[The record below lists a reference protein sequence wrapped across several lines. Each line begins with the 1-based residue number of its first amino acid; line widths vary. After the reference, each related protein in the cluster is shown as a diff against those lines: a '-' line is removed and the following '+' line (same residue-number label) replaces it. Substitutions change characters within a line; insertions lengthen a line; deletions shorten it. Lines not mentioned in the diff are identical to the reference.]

1 MPSLIWV
8 PSGAADKK
16 DIIIPLDNFFKRM
29 NVRHV
34 KNEVVG
40 LKDILPA
47 SISLSLSRIFSTLLN
62 PSQGIMA
69 FSIPGNFL
77 IKCPPEAIINASLS
91 TEPYANKTK
100 P

>member
-34 KNEVVG
+34 VG
-40 LKDILPA
+40 CHGIHISNTAKILH
-47 SISLSLSRIFSTLLN
+47 
-62 PSQGIMA
+62 
-69 FSIPGNFL
+69 
-77 IKCPPEAIINASLS
+77 
-91 TEPYANKTK
+91 
-100 P
+100 